1 MTKTQQDKMT
11 LNRIKIAR
19 KTLAS
24 VKKNSPI
31 ADVKEVVRA
40 LRVQMD
46 YWQSDNNLGTDSELA
61 EVRKRLPAL

>member
-1 MTKTQQDKMT
+1 MT